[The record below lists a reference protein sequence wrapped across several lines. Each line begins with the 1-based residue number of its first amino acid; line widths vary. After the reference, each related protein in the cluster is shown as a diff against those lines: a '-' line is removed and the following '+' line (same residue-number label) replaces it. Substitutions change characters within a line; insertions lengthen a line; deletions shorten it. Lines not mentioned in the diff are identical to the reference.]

1 LLKSKVDAASIRC
14 IRDITVTVLKSQIA
28 IPFFLKR
35 RSPFFGVAISLNIVS
50 HYIILYSRS
59 EIFQKTQILKS
70 ITYVYIRGITLPK
83 KAVKEKKSEGFAFR
97 VKIGEYEVEIKG
109 THEEVTKTLKDLPN
123 IVTNI
128 HKAFEN
134 VKPKTVATLTV
145 KTEPAAKAKE
155 TPKAPAQTYP
165 KITGVINCEEAILGL
180 LETDWGKWR
189 PRTMEELK
197 DAMKASKITY
207 TKRTLE
213 RTLNKLADKGM
224 VRRWST
230 NTGFVYILAEK
241 KPSGSGGEA
250 S

>member
-1 LLKSKVDAASIRC
+1 
-14 IRDITVTVLKSQIA
+14 
-28 IPFFLKR
+28 
-35 RSPFFGVAISLNIVS
+35 
-50 HYIILYSRS
+50 
-59 EIFQKTQILKS
+59 
-70 ITYVYIRGITLPK
+70 VYIRGITLPK

-109 THEEVTKTLKDLPN
+109 THEEVTKTLKDLSN

-134 VKPKTVATLTV
+134 VRPKTVATLTV
-145 KTEPAAKAKE
+145 KTEPPAKTKA
-155 TPKAPAQTYP
+155 TPKTPAQTYP
-165 KITGVINCEEAILGL
+165 KVTSVANCKDAVLRL

-197 DAMKASKITY
+197 DAMKANKMKY
-207 TKRTLE
+207 NKRTLTK
-213 RTLNKLADKGM
+213 TLNTLADKGM

-230 NTGFVYILAEK
+230 TTGFVYILAEK
-241 KPSGSGGEA
+241 KPPSSGGEA